1 MKVGGGHFWSAQSSR
16 RADCPGGP
24 FVKKFDAG
32 QKRSLNILGCRGV
45 PAAHGGFETF
55 AARLAPYLVRHGWE
69 VTVYCQ
75 YDVVPGGDFTVFSD
89 DWQGVHRRH
98 IPTSRSGPVGTMS
111 FDLKATRD
119 VLGRPG
125 VDLVLGYNTAV
136 FAALNRISGRKVVMN
151 MDGIEWKRAKWSGL
165 AKAWFYMNE
174 RAGLWLSQ
182 VAIAD
187 HPSIADHLRDTSGIT
202 SIVIP
207 YGADLVTTADVA
219 LLAPLGVMPNRYF
232 VSIAR
237 IEPENSIL
245 EIVEAFSRTSRGD
258 ARLMVLGKLDE
269 RNAYHRRVKAAASA
283 EVIFPGSIYEA
294 DRLAAVRFH
303 ALGYMHGH
311 QVGGTNPSLVE
322 ALGAGNP
329 VIAHRNPFNLWT
341 AGEGQLYFSSVDE
354 CEAQMERLLSDPS
367 AAEAARVAA
376 RARFARDFEWEKVL
390 GQYRA
395 LLEDVVDGKPVRD
408 AY

>member
-1 MKVGGGHFWSAQSSR
+1 MNKSA
-16 RADCPGGP
+16 A
-24 FVKKFDAG
+24 AHH
-32 QKRSLNILGCRGV
+32 RSVNILGCRGV

-55 AARLAPYLVRHGWE
+55 AAHLAPYLVQHGWD

-75 YDVVPGGDFTVFSD
+75 DDVAPGSDLTVYSD

-98 IPTSRSGPVGTMS
+98 IPTSRSGPVGTIS

-119 VLGRPG
+119 VLSRPG

-136 FAALNRISGRKVVMN
+136 FAALNRIKGRKVVMN

-165 AKAWFYMNE
+165 AKAWFYLNE
-174 RAGLWLSQ
+174 RAGSWLSQ

-187 HPSIADHLRDTSGIT
+187 HPSIADHLRETSGIT

-207 YGADLVTTADVA
+207 YGADLITQADAA
-219 LLAPLGVMPNRYF
+219 LLAPLGVQPNRYF

-245 EIVEAFSRTSRGD
+245 EIVEAFSRKPRGD
-258 ARLMVLGKLDE
+258 ARLMVLGKLAE
-269 RNAYHRRVKAAASA
+269 GNTYHQRVKAAASA
-283 EVIFPGSIYEA
+283 EVIFPGGIYEA
-294 DRLAAVRFH
+294 DRLGAVRFH
-303 ALGYMHGH
+303 ALAYMHGH

-329 VIAHRNPFNLWT
+329 VIAHRNRFNLWT
-341 AGEGQLYFSSVDE
+341 AGEGQLYFDTVDE
-354 CEAQMERLLSDPS
+354 CEAQMERLLADPS
-367 AAEAARVAA
+367 AAETARAAA
-376 RARFARDFEWEKVL
+376 RARFGRDFEWEKVL

-395 LLEDVVDGKPVRD
+395 LLEDVADGRSVRE